1 MGLII
6 PPDVL
11 PQLAALPKRDRE
23 RLLEALEAVDANP
36 QIRFP
41 FVTELVGRPGV
52 WRLRKGDWRAV
63 FRRVGADVM
72 IDRIGNR
79 RDVYR

>member
-1 MGLII
+1 MALII

-11 PQLAALPKRDRE
+11 RQLMALPKRDRE
-23 RLLEALEAVDANP
+23 RLLEALEMVAAEP
-36 QIRFP
+36 AQRFS
-41 FVTELVGRPGV
+41 FVTEMVGHRGV

-63 FRRVGADVM
+63 FRWRETDLVVDRV
-72 IDRIGNR
+72 GNR